1 MTNTIIVEK
10 IRVMKKALTEKH
22 ADVVFLRTE
31 HIDGEKYFWFYVGP
45 NKEIVKVA
53 ERWKAEK
60 ILAYIELNK
69 LKRHPVRLRHYK
81 MAVFLKCMVRGV
93 IEPDAEK
100 YFEYSYTEMRE
111 MLKQAQLIA

>member
-10 IRVMKKALTEKH
+10 IRVMKKVLTEKH
-22 ADVVFLRTE
+22 TDVVFLLTK
-31 HIDGEKYFWFYVGP
+31 HIDGEKYFMFYVGP
-45 NKEIVKVA
+45 NKESVLVA
-53 ERWKAEK
+53 ERWKPEK

-93 IEPDAEK
+93 IETDAEK

-111 MLKQAQLIA
+111 MLKEAQLIA